1 MCGRFTISKTE
12 AELEKR
18 FGASFYSRVLEARY
32 NIAPT
37 RNSPVLTSEQ
47 PARFQFF
54 RWGLVPS
61 WANDPGIGARMINA
75 RLESASSKPAFRAAW
90 RRRRCLVIADGWY
103 EWKLE
108 GRNKQP
114 YRILRRDREAFA
126 MAGLW
131 EVWNPGGSAAPKDPA
146 SEVYT
151 FSIITRPALPSIAA
165 LHDRMP
171 ALLLPTQEK
180 LWLEEGLPDA
190 DLQALALDYPDEAL
204 DSYPVSTAVNNARR
218 EEPSLLE
225 PLAHPGS
232 QSGSSTE
239 PKPPPPAGRQGSLFD

>member
-37 RNSPVLTSEQ
+37 LLCPVITAEE
-47 PARFQFF
+47 PTRFQFY

-61 WANDPGIGARMINA
+61 WAQDPGIGARMINA

-103 EWKLE
+103 EWKQE
-108 GRNKQP
+108 AKGKQP

-131 EVWNPGGSAAPKDPA
+131 ELWYPGGSAAECDPA
-146 SEVYT
+146 SALHS

-171 ALLLPTQEK
+171 ALLLEGQER
-180 LWLEEGLPDA
+180 LWLDEGLPDA

-218 EEPSLLE
+218 EEAALLE
-225 PLAHPGS
+225 PLESSGDKPGP
-232 QSGSSTE
+232 GL
-239 PKPPPPAGRQGSLFD
+239 QGSLFD